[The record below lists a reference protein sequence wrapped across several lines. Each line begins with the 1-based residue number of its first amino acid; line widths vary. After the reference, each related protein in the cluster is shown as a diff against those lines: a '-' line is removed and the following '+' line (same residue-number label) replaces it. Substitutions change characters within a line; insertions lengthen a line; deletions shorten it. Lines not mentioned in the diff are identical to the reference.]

1 MGGSEERSKLGAH
14 LIREKI
20 TYQNV
25 TRKVLA
31 QRILVGKCTRGSD
44 LFSAMGTA
52 RHNGS

>member
-1 MGGSEERSKLGAH
+1 MGGSGERSELGAR

-20 TYQNV
+20 MYRNV
-25 TRKVLA
+25 TWKVPA